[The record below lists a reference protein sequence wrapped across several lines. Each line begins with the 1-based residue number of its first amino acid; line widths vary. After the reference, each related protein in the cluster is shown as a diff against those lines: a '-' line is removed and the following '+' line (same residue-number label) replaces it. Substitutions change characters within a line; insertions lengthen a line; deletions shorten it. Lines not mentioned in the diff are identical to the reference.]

1 VAVVVSYIRWKAL
14 LPLSVTLALILLWG
28 VFFAD
33 WTLKLA
39 VEKGGTAAVG
49 AKVELA
55 DANLGFLAGN
65 VTLEGLQVTNPNA
78 PMTNLFEVEALVF
91 DVGLLPALEKKI
103 VIDTVAA
110 RGIRFNTPR
119 QVSGALPPKPAGA
132 TEEASSSEVIERFK
146 SQIKV
151 PPLELSTLTQSV
163 DVGAIS
169 ADSLA
174 TLREARHTI
183 AFADTARDKLLADL
197 QAADPRPT
205 LDSAEAL
212 ARRLQNA
219 NLRTLGL
226 AGARQAVTDVRRT
239 LRDLAAIDDRL
250 KAFEAET
257 RGNAAGLQDRLAAIP
272 AARTADYAYARSLLK
287 LPSFEVPS
295 IGPQLFS
302 DLIAEKM
309 GGVLY
314 WVDRAEKYLPPGLQ
328 QRTQPGPERLR
339 ASGTDVL
346 FPKENV
352 YPQFLMRL
360 AELSLTL
367 GGEGASAGAYDAR
380 IAGLTSQPAVY
391 GAPTTF
397 AVSRTAGQAG
407 PRDIRI
413 DGFFDHRRAPVRD
426 TVSARL
432 AGIDLPTFP
441 LGGLGGAVRL
451 GTGDSRL
458 TLERSGDELRGRWLW
473 RAPNVT
479 WQRDTTRP
487 RPADARAA
495 QVEDVLWRALA
506 RIDSVEI
513 DAEIRGSLRAP
524 RLAVRT
530 NIAEAVSAA
539 LKAQLADEVRRAEQ
553 QVRAR
558 VDALVDRQVAE
569 ARAKADAARTQVM
582 ARIDAERQRL
592 EAQKAALETRLREL
606 TRIPGIG

>member
-1 VAVVVSYIRWKAL
+1 MRYIRWKAL
-14 LPLSVTLALILLWG
+14 LPLGVFCVLLALWG
-28 VFFAD
+28 VFLAD

-55 DANLGFLAGN
+55 DANLGILDGN
-65 VTLEGLQVTNPNA
+65 VTLEGLQVTNPNQ
-78 PMTNLFEVEALVF
+78 PMTNLVEVEALVF
-91 DVGLLPALEKKI
+91 DVGILPALEKKV

-119 QVSGALPPKPAGA
+119 QVSGALPPKPKAEG
-132 TEEASSSEVIERFK
+132 EPEASSEVIARFK
-146 SQIKV
+146 NQIKV
-151 PPLELSTLTQSV
+151 PPLELSTLTKSV

-174 TLREARHTI
+174 TLREARHAI

-212 ARRLQNA
+212 AKRLQSA
-219 NLRTLGL
+219 NLRSLGL
-226 AGARQAVTDVRRT
+226 QGARQAVTDVRRT
-239 LRDLAAIDDRL
+239 LRELAAVDDRL
-250 KAFEAET
+250 KAFETET
-257 RGNAAGLQDRLAAIP
+257 RGNAAGLQARLAAIP
-272 AARTADYAYARSLLK
+272 AAKTQDYAYARSLLK

-302 DLIAEKM
+302 DLIAEQM

-314 WVDRAEKYLPPGLQ
+314 WVDRAEQYLPPGLQ
-328 QRTQPGPERLR
+328 RRTQPGPPRVR

-346 FPKENV
+346 FPKEKV
-352 YPQFLMRL
+352 YPQFLMRM

-367 GGEGASAGAYDAR
+367 GGEGASAGNYAAQ
-380 IAGLTSQPAVY
+380 IVGLTTQPAVF

-397 AVSRTAGQAG
+397 ALARTEGQAG
-407 PRDIRI
+407 PTDIRVT
-413 DGFFDHRRAPVRD
+413 GYFDHRAVPVRD
-426 TVSARL
+426 TLGARL
-432 AGIDLPTFP
+432 AGITLPNFP
-441 LGGLGGAVRL
+441 LGGLGGQVVL
-451 GTGDSRL
+451 GTGTSQL
-458 TLERSGDELRGRWLW
+458 ALERRGDELRGRWLW
-473 RAPNVT
+473 TAPRVT
-479 WQRDTTRP
+479 WQRDSTRA

-495 QVEDVLWRALA
+495 FVEDALWRALA

-513 DAEIRGSLRAP
+513 DARIEGTLRAP

-530 NIAEAVSAA
+530 NIAEAVSNA
-539 LKAQLADEVRRAEQ
+539 LKQQLQDEVRRAEQ

-558 VDALVDRQVAE
+558 VDELVDRQVAE
-569 ARAKADAARTQVM
+569 ARAKGEQAKAQVM
-582 ARIDAERQRL
+582 ERITAERTRL
-592 EAQKAALETRLREL
+592 EAQKAALEARLREL
-606 TRIPGIG
+606 TRIPGIS

>member
-1 VAVVVSYIRWKAL
+1 MSYIRWKAL
-14 LPLSVTLALILLWG
+14 LPLSVLLGLIVVWG

-49 AKVELA
+49 ARVELA
-55 DANLGFLAGN
+55 DAKLGILSGH
-65 VTLEGLQVTNPNA
+65 VTLDGLQVTNPNA
-78 PMTNLFEVEALVF
+78 PMTNLVEVEALVF
-91 DVGLLPALEKKI
+91 DIGILPALEKKV

-119 QVSGALPPKPAGA
+119 QTSGALPPKPAG
-132 TEEASSSEVIERFK
+132 EEDEESSSEVIERFK

-151 PPLELSTLTQSV
+151 PPLELATLTKSV

-174 TLREARHTI
+174 TLREARHTV
-183 AFADTARDKLLADL
+183 AYADTARDKLLADL

-239 LRDLAAIDDRL
+239 LRELAAIDDRL

-272 AARTADYAYARSLLK
+272 AARTEDYAYARSLLK

-302 DLIAEKM
+302 DLVAERM

-328 QRTQPGPERLR
+328 RRTQPGPPRVR

-367 GGEGASAGAYDAR
+367 GGEGASAGAYAAT

-397 AVSRTAGQAG
+397 RVTRADGQRG
-407 PRDIRI
+407 PSDVAI

-426 TVSARL
+426 TLAARF
-432 AGIDLPTFP
+432 AGITLPNFP
-441 LGGLGGAVRL
+441 LGGLGGQVVL
-451 GTGDSRL
+451 GNGLSQL
-458 TLERSGDELRGRWLW
+458 TLERNGEELRGRWLW
-473 RAPNVT
+473 RAPKVT
-479 WQRDTTRP
+479 WQRDSTRA

-495 QVEDVLWRALA
+495 QVEDVLWRAMA

-513 DAEIRGSLRAP
+513 DAEIRGTLRAP

-539 LKAQLADEVRRAEQ
+539 LKAQLAEEVRRAEQ

-558 VDALVDRQVAE
+558 VDALVDRQVVE
-569 ARAKADAARTQVM
+569 ARAKADEARAQVM
-582 ARIDAERQRL
+582 ARIDAERERL
-592 EAQKAALETRLREL
+592 EAQKAALEARLREL
-606 TRIPGIG
+606 TRIPGVG

>member
-1 VAVVVSYIRWKAL
+1 MRYIRWKAL
-14 LPLSVTLALILLWG
+14 LPLSVLLGLLVVWG

-33 WTLKLA
+33 WTLKKL
-39 VEKGGTAAVG
+39 VEAGGTAAVG

-55 DANLGFLAGN
+55 DAKLGILDGH

-78 PMTNLFEVEALVF
+78 PMTNLVEVEGLVF
-91 DVGLLPALEKKI
+91 DVGILPALEKKV

-119 QVSGALPPKPAGA
+119 QVSGALPPKPAR
-132 TEEASSSEVIERFK
+132 EDEPESSSQVIERFK

-151 PPLELSTLTQSV
+151 PPLELSTLTKSV

-174 TLREARHTI
+174 TLRAARY
-183 AFADTARDKLLADL
+183 AVAYADTARDKLLADL

-212 ARRLQNA
+212 ARRLQSA

-239 LRDLAAIDDRL
+239 LRELGQIDDRL

-257 RGNAAGLQDRLAAIP
+257 RGNAAGLQDKLAAIP
-272 AARTADYAYARSLLK
+272 AAKTADYAYARSLLK

-302 DLIAEKM
+302 DLIAEQM

-314 WVDRAEKYLPPGLQ
+314 WVDRAEAYIPPGLQ
-328 QRTQPGPERLR
+328 RRTQPGPPRVR

-352 YPQFLMRL
+352 YPRFLMRL
-360 AELSLTL
+360 AQLSLTL
-367 GGEGASAGAYDAR
+367 GGEGASAGNYSAK
-380 IAGLTSQPAVY
+380 IVGLTSQPAVY

-397 AVSRTAGQAG
+397 AVSRTEGQQG
-407 PRDIRI
+407 PTDIRI

-426 TVSARL
+426 TLAARF
-432 AGIDLPTFP
+432 AGITLPDFP
-441 LGGLGGAVRL
+441 LGGLGGQVVL
-451 GTGDSRL
+451 GTGLSQL
-458 TLERSGDELRGRWLW
+458 ALERNGEELRGRWLW
-473 RAPNVT
+473 RAPKVT
-479 WQRDTTRP
+479 WARDSTRA
-487 RPADARAA
+487 RPTDARAA
-495 QVEDVLWRALA
+495 MVEDALWRALA

-513 DAEIRGSLRAP
+513 DAQIRGTLRAP
-524 RLAVRT
+524 TLAVRT
-530 NIAEAVSAA
+530 NIAEAVSNA
-539 LKAQLADEVRRAEQ
+539 LKAQLNEEVRRAEQ

-558 VDALVDRQVAE
+558 VDELVDRQVAE
-569 ARAKADAARTQVM
+569 ARAKADEARAQVM
-582 ARIDAERQRL
+582 ARLDAERARL
-592 EAQKAALETRLREL
+592 EAQKAALEARLREL

>member
-1 VAVVVSYIRWKAL
+1 MKYIRWKAL
-14 LPLSVTLALILLWG
+14 LPLSVVLGLIVVWG

-33 WTLKLA
+33 WTLKRV
-39 VEKGGTAAVG
+39 VEAGGTAAVG

-55 DANLGFLAGN
+55 GANLGILDGN

-78 PMTNLFEVEALVF
+78 PMTNLVEVEALVF
-91 DVGLLPALEKKI
+91 DVGILPALEKKV

-119 QVSGALPPKPAGA
+119 QVSGALPPKPPAPD
-132 TEEASSSEVIERFK
+132 EEESSSQVIERFK

-151 PPLELSTLTQSV
+151 PPLELATLTKSV

-174 TLREARHTI
+174 TLRAARHAV

-239 LRDLAAIDDRL
+239 LRELGAIDDRL

-257 RGNAAGLQDRLAAIP
+257 RGNAAGLQEKLAAIP
-272 AARTADYAYARSLLK
+272 AAKTADYDYARSLLK

-302 DLIAEKM
+302 DLIAEQM

-314 WVDRAEKYLPPGLQ
+314 WVDRAEAYIPPGLQ
-328 QRTQPGPERLR
+328 RRTQPGRPRVR
-339 ASGTDVL
+339 AAGTDVL

-360 AELSLTL
+360 AQLSLTL
-367 GGEGASAGAYDAR
+367 GGEGASAGNYSAQ
-380 IAGLTSQPAVY
+380 IVGLTSQPAVF

-397 AVSRTAGQAG
+397 KVARTEGQQG
-407 PRDIRI
+407 PTDIRV

-426 TVSARL
+426 TLGARL
-432 AGIDLPTFP
+432 AGIALPDFP
-441 LGGLGGAVRL
+441 LGGLGGKVVL
-451 GTGDSRL
+451 GTGVSQL
-458 TLERSGDELRGRWLW
+458 ALERNGEELRGRWLW
-473 RAPNVT
+473 QAPKVT
-479 WQRDTTRP
+479 WQRDSTRA
-487 RPADARAA
+487 RPADARTAF
-495 QVEDVLWRALA
+495 VEDALWRALA
-506 RIDSVEI
+506 RIEAVEI
-513 DAEIRGSLRAP
+513 DAEIRGTLRAP

-530 NIAEAVSAA
+530 NIAEALSSA
-539 LKAQLADEVRRAEQ
+539 LKAQLNEEVRRAEQ

-558 VDALVDRQVAE
+558 VDELVDRQVAE
-569 ARAKADAARTQVM
+569 ARAKADAARAQVM
-582 ARIDAERQRL
+582 ARVDAERARL
-592 EAQKAALETRLREL
+592 EAQKAALEARLREL

>member
-1 VAVVVSYIRWKAL
+1 MRYIRWKAL
-14 LPLSVTLALILLWG
+14 LPLSVVLGQLVLWG

-39 VEKGGTAAVG
+39 VETGGTAAVG

-55 DANLGFLAGN
+55 DANLGILDGN
-65 VTLEGLQVTNPNA
+65 VTLNGLQVTNPNA
-78 PMTNLFEVEALVF
+78 PMINLVEVEALVF
-91 DVGLLPALEKKI
+91 DVGILPALERKV

-119 QVSGALPPKPAGA
+119 QTSGALSPKPKASGD
-132 TEEASSSEVIERFK
+132 EESSSEVIERFK

-151 PPLELSTLTQSV
+151 PPLQLSTLTQSV
-163 DVGAIS
+163 NVSAIS

-174 TLREARHTI
+174 TLRAARH
-183 AFADTARDKLLADL
+183 AVAYADTARDKLLADL
-197 QAADPRPT
+197 QAADPRPAI
-205 LDSAEAL
+205 DSAEAL
-212 ARRLQNA
+212 AQRLQNA

-226 AGARQAVTDVRRT
+226 SGARQAVTDVRRT
-239 LRDLAAIDDRL
+239 LRELAAIDDRL

-257 RGNAAGLQDRLAAIP
+257 RGNAAGLQDKLADIP
-272 AARTADYAYARSLLK
+272 AAKAADYAYARSLLK

-302 DLIAEKM
+302 ELIAEQM

-314 WVDRAEKYLPPGLQ
+314 WVDRAERYLPPGMQ
-328 QRTQPGPERLR
+328 QRTQPGPPRVR

-346 FPKENV
+346 FPKEQV

-360 AELSLTL
+360 AQLSLTL
-367 GGEGASAGAYDAR
+367 GGEGASAGNYAAQ
-380 IAGLTSQPAVY
+380 IVGLTSQPAVF

-397 AVSRTAGQAG
+397 RVTRTEGQEG
-407 PRDIRI
+407 PTDIRI

-426 TVSARL
+426 TLGARL
-432 AGIDLPTFP
+432 VGITLPNFP
-441 LGGLGGAVRL
+441 LGGLGGQVVL
-451 GTGDSRL
+451 GTGLSQL
-458 TLERSGDELRGRWLW
+458 ALERTGDDLQGRWLW
-473 RAPNVT
+473 RAPAVT
-479 WQRDTTRP
+479 WQCDSSLARP
-487 RPADARAA
+487 TDARAA
-495 QVEDVLWRALA
+495 LVEDALWRALA

-513 DAEIRGSLRAP
+513 DAEIRGTLRAP

-530 NIAEAVSAA
+530 NIAEAVSTA

-553 QVRAR
+553 QVRTR
-558 VDALVDRQVAE
+558 VDELVDREVAA
-569 ARAKADAARTQVM
+569 ARAKAEEARGQVM
-582 ARIDAERQRL
+582 ARVEAERARL
-592 EAQKAALETRLREL
+592 VAQKAALEARLREL

>member
-1 VAVVVSYIRWKAL
+1 MKYIRWKAL
-14 LPLSVTLALILLWG
+14 LPLSVLLGLIVVWG

-33 WTLKLA
+33 WTLKVA

-55 DANLGFLAGN
+55 GAKLGILSGN

-78 PMTNLFEVEALVF
+78 PMTNIVEVEEMVF
-91 DVGLLPALEKKI
+91 DVGILPALEKKV

-119 QVSGALPPKPAGA
+119 RTSGALPPKPPG
-132 TEEASSSEVIERFK
+132 EEDEGSSSQVIERFK

-151 PPLELSTLTQSV
+151 PPLELATLTQSV

-174 TLREARHTI
+174 TLREARHAI
-183 AFADTARDKLLADL
+183 AYADTARDKLLADL
-197 QAADPRPT
+197 QAADPRPVI
-205 LDSAEAL
+205 DSAEAL
-212 ARRLQNA
+212 ARRLQSA

-226 AGARQAVTDVRRT
+226 AGARQAVNDVRRT
-239 LRDLAAIDDRL
+239 LREIADIDDKL
-250 KAFEAET
+250 KALETET
-257 RGNAAGLQDRLAAIP
+257 RGNAAGLQQRLAAIS
-272 AARTADYAYARSLLK
+272 AARTDDYAYARSLLK

-302 DLIAEKM
+302 DLIAEQM

-314 WVDRAEKYLPPGLQ
+314 WVDRAEKYIPPGLKRQ
-328 QRTQPGPERLR
+328 TQPGPKRLR

-346 FPKENV
+346 FPKDNV
-352 YPQFLMRL
+352 YPQFLMRM
-360 AELSLTL
+360 AELSLSL
-367 GGEGASAGAYDAR
+367 GGDGASAGEYSAK
-380 IAGLTSQPAVY
+380 IVGLTTQPAVY

-397 AVSRTAGQAG
+397 NLVRADGQRG
-407 PRDIRI
+407 PTDIRI
-413 DGFFDHRRAPVRD
+413 DGFFDHRSAPVRD
-426 TVSARL
+426 TLGARL
-432 AGIDLPTFP
+432 AGISLPSFP
-441 LGGLGGAVRL
+441 LGGLGGQVVL
-451 GTGDSRL
+451 GTGVSQLALHRNG
-458 TLERSGDELRGRWLW
+458 EELDGRWIW
-473 RAPNVT
+473 RAPKVT
-479 WQRDTTRP
+479 WQRDSTRA
-487 RPADARAA
+487 RPADARTA

-513 DAEIRGSLRAP
+513 DAQVRGTLRAP

-530 NIAEAVSAA
+530 NIAEAVSSA

-558 VDALVDRQVAE
+558 VDALVEREVAE
-569 ARAKADAARTQVM
+569 ARAKADAARDQAM
-582 ARIDAERQRL
+582 ARINEERQRL
-592 EAQKAALETRLREL
+592 EAQKRALEERLREL

>member
-1 VAVVVSYIRWKAL
+1 
-14 LPLSVTLALILLWG
+14 
-28 VFFAD
+28 
-33 WTLKLA
+33 
-39 VEKGGTAAVG
+39 
-49 AKVELA
+49 
-55 DANLGFLAGN
+55 
-65 VTLEGLQVTNPNA
+65 
-78 PMTNLFEVEALVF
+78 
-91 DVGLLPALEKKI
+91 
-103 VIDTVAA
+103 
-110 RGIRFNTPR
+110 
-119 QVSGALPPKPAGA
+119 
-132 TEEASSSEVIERFK
+132 
-146 SQIKV
+146 
-151 PPLELSTLTQSV
+151 
-163 DVGAIS
+163 
-169 ADSLA
+169 
-174 TLREARHTI
+174 
-183 AFADTARDKLLADL
+183 
-197 QAADPRPT
+197 
-205 LDSAEAL
+205 
-212 ARRLQNA
+212 
-219 NLRTLGL
+219 
-226 AGARQAVTDVRRT
+226 
-239 LRDLAAIDDRL
+239 
-250 KAFEAET
+250 
-257 RGNAAGLQDRLAAIP
+257 
-272 AARTADYAYARSLLK
+272 
-287 LPSFEVPS
+287 
-295 IGPQLFS
+295 
-302 DLIAEKM
+302 
-309 GGVLY
+309 
-314 WVDRAEKYLPPGLQ
+314 
-328 QRTQPGPERLR
+328 
-339 ASGTDVL
+339 
-346 FPKENV
+346 
-352 YPQFLMRL
+352 
-360 AELSLTL
+360 
-367 GGEGASAGAYDAR
+367 
-380 IAGLTSQPAVY
+380 VY

>member
-1 VAVVVSYIRWKAL
+1 MKYIRWKAL
-14 LPLSVTLALILLWG
+14 LPLSVLLGLMVVWG

-49 AKVELA
+49 AKVDLA
-55 DANLGFLAGN
+55 KADLGILSGN
-65 VTLEGLQVTNPNA
+65 VRLEGLQVTNPNA
-78 PMTNLFEVEALVF
+78 PMTNLVDIEELVF
-91 DVGLLPALEKKI
+91 DVGLLPALEKKV

-119 QVSGALPPKPAGA
+119 QVSGALPPKPKVEG
-132 TEEASSSEVIERFK
+132 EEESSSEVIARFK

-151 PPLELSTLTQSV
+151 PPLELATLTQSV
-163 DVGAIS
+163 NVAAIS

-183 AFADTARDKLLADL
+183 AYADTARDKLLADL

-226 AGARQAVTDVRRT
+226 PGARQAVTDVRRT
-239 LRDLAAIDDRL
+239 LRELGQVDDRL

-257 RGNAAGLQDRLAAIP
+257 RGNAAGLQARLAAIP
-272 AARTADYAYARSLLK
+272 AARTEDYAYARSLLK

-302 DLIAEKM
+302 DLIAEQM
-309 GGVLY
+309 AGVLY
-314 WVDRAEKYLPPGLQ
+314 WVDRAEKHLPPGLQ
-328 QRTQPGPERLR
+328 RRTQPGPQRVR

-346 FPKENV
+346 FPKEMV
-352 YPQFLMRL
+352 YPQFLMRV

-367 GGEGASAGAYDAR
+367 GGEGAAVGNYDAR
-380 IAGLTSQPAVY
+380 IVGLTTQPAVY

-397 AVSRTAGQAG
+397 ALSRSEGQVG
-407 PRDIRI
+407 PSDIRVN
-413 DGFFDHRRAPVRD
+413 GFFDHRQSPVRD
-426 TVSARL
+426 TLAAQL
-432 AGIDLPTFP
+432 AGIELPVFP
-441 LGGLGGAVRL
+441 LGGLGGEVVL
-451 GTGDSRL
+451 GNGLSTVA
-458 TLERSGDELRGRWLW
+458 LERRGEELRGRWLW
-473 RAPNVT
+473 RAPQVT
-479 WQRDTTRP
+479 WRRDSTRA
-487 RPADARAA
+487 RPSDARAA
-495 QVEDVLWRALA
+495 FVEDELWRAIA
-506 RIDSVEI
+506 RVDSVEI
-513 DAEIRGSLRAP
+513 DAEIEGTLRAP
-524 RLAVRT
+524 RLRVRT
-530 NIAEAVSAA
+530 NIAEAVSNA

-558 VDALVDRQVAE
+558 VDELVDRQVAE
-569 ARAKADAARTQVM
+569 ARAKADEARAQVM
-582 ARIDAERQRL
+582 TRINAERARL
-592 EAQKAALETRLREL
+592 EEQKLALEAKLREL

>member
-1 VAVVVSYIRWKAL
+1 M
-14 LPLSVTLALILLWG
+14 PLSVVLGLIVLWG

-55 DANLGFLAGN
+55 DANLGILDGN

-78 PMTNLFEVEALVF
+78 PMTNLVEVEALVF
-91 DVGLLPALEKKI
+91 DVSLLPALEKKL

-119 QVSGALPPKPAGA
+119 QTSGALPPKPADADGD
-132 TEEASSSEVIERFK
+132 ESSSQVIERFK
-146 SQIKV
+146 SQVKV
-151 PPLELSTLTQSV
+151 PPLALSTLTQSV

-174 TLREARHTI
+174 TLREARHAI
-183 AFADTARDKLLADL
+183 AYADTARDQLLADL

-219 NLRTLGL
+219 SLRTLGI

-272 AARTADYAYARSLLK
+272 AAKAQDYAYARSLLK

-314 WVDRAEKYLPPGLQ
+314 WVDRAETYLPPGLQ
-328 QRTQPGPERLR
+328 RRTQPGPERLR

-367 GGEGASAGAYDAR
+367 GGEGASAGNYDGR
-380 IAGLTSQPAVY
+380 IVGLTTQPAVY

-397 AVSRTAGQAG
+397 TVSRSEGQTG

-413 DGFFDHRRAPVRD
+413 DGFFDHRAAPVRD
-426 TVSARL
+426 TLAARL
-432 AGIDLPTFP
+432 AGIDLPEFP
-441 LGGLGGAVRL
+441 LGGLGGAVVL
-451 GTGDSRL
+451 GTGDSQL
-458 TLERSGDELRGRWLW
+458 ALERVDGELRGRWLW

-479 WQRDTTRP
+479 WRRDSTRA

-495 QVEDVLWRALA
+495 QVEDVLWRAMA

-513 DAEIRGSLRAP
+513 DAEIRGTMRAP

-558 VDALVDRQVAE
+558 VDELVDRQVAE
-569 ARAKADAARTQVM
+569 ARAKADAAREQVM
-582 ARIDAERQRL
+582 ERINAERARL
-592 EAQKAALETRLREL
+592 ETQKAALEARLREL
-606 TRIPGIG
+606 TRIPGVG

>member
-1 VAVVVSYIRWKAL
+1 MRYIRWKAL
-14 LPLSVTLALILLWG
+14 LPLSVLLGLLVVWG

-39 VEKGGTAAVG
+39 VERGGTAAVG

-55 DANLGFLAGN
+55 DATLGILDGN
-65 VTLEGLQVTNPNA
+65 VALEGLQVTNPNA
-78 PMTNLFEVEALVF
+78 PMTNLVEVEALVF
-91 DVGLLPALEKKI
+91 DLGVLPALEKKV

-119 QVSGALPPKPAGA
+119 QTSGALPPRPAGA
-132 TEEASSSEVIERFK
+132 EESSSEVIEQFK
-146 SQIKV
+146 RQVKV
-151 PPLELSTLTQSV
+151 PPLELSTLTKSV

-174 TLREARHTI
+174 TLREARH
-183 AFADTARDKLLADL
+183 AMAYADTARDRLLADL

-212 ARRLQNA
+212 AQRLQNA
-219 NLRTLGL
+219 SLRTLGL

-239 LRDLAAIDDRL
+239 LRELAAIDDRL

-272 AARTADYAYARSLLK
+272 AAKAEDYAYARSLLK

-314 WVDRAEKYLPPGLQ
+314 WVDRAERYLPPGLQ
-328 QRTQPGPERLR
+328 RRTQPGPERLR

-352 YPQFLMRL
+352 YPRFLMRL
-360 AELSLTL
+360 AELSLTV
-367 GGEGASAGAYDAR
+367 GGQGTSAGAYDAR
-380 IAGLTSQPAVY
+380 IVGLTSQPAVY

-397 AVSRTAGQAG
+397 TVSRTAGQAG

-413 DGFFDHRRAPVRD
+413 EGFVDHRAAPVRD
-426 TVSARL
+426 TLAARF
-432 AGIDLPTFP
+432 AGIDLPDFP
-441 LGGLGGAVRL
+441 LGGLGGAVAL
-451 GTGDSRL
+451 GTGDSEL
-458 TLERSGDELRGRWLW
+458 TLERADDELRGRWMW

-479 WQRDTTRP
+479 WRRDSTRA

-513 DAEIRGSLRAP
+513 DAEIRGTLRAP

-558 VDALVDRQVAE
+558 VDELVDRQVAE
-569 ARAKADAARTQVM
+569 ARAKADEARAQMM
-582 ARIDAERQRL
+582 ARIDTERERL
-592 EAQKAALETRLREL
+592 EAQRAALEARLREL

>member
-1 VAVVVSYIRWKAL
+1 MKYIRWKAL
-14 LPLSVTLALILLWG
+14 LPLSVLLGLMVVWG

-55 DANLGFLAGN
+55 DAKLGILAGN

-78 PMTNLFEVEALVF
+78 PMTNLVEVEALVF
-91 DVGLLPALEKKI
+91 DVGILPALEKKV

-119 QVSGALPPKPAGA
+119 QTSGALPPKPAG
-132 TEEASSSEVIERFK
+132 EESEESSSQVIERFK

-151 PPLELSTLTQSV
+151 PPLELATLTKSV

-174 TLREARHTI
+174 TLREARHAI
-183 AFADTARDKLLADL
+183 AYADTARDKLLADL

-219 NLRTLGL
+219 NLRTLGI

-250 KAFEAET
+250 KAFETET

-272 AARTADYAYARSLLK
+272 AARSEDYAYARSLLK

-302 DLIAEKM
+302 DLIAEQM

-314 WVDRAEKYLPPGLQ
+314 WVDRAEKYIPPGLQ
-328 QRTQPGPERLR
+328 RQTQPGPARVR
-339 ASGTDVL
+339 ASGRDVL

-367 GGEGASAGAYDAR
+367 GGEGASAGAYAAT

-397 AVSRTAGQAG
+397 HLTRAEGQRG
-407 PRDIRI
+407 PSDISV

-426 TVSARL
+426 TLAARF
-432 AGIDLPTFP
+432 AGITLPNFP
-441 LGGLGGAVRL
+441 LGGLGGQVVL
-451 GTGDSRL
+451 GSGLSRL
-458 TLERSGDELRGRWLW
+458 TLERNGEELSGRWLW
-473 RAPNVT
+473 RAPKVT
-479 WQRDTTRP
+479 WQRDSTRA

-495 QVEDVLWRALA
+495 QVEDVLWRAMA

-513 DAEIRGSLRAP
+513 DAEIRGTLRAP

-539 LKAQLADEVRRAEQ
+539 LKAQLAEEVRRAEQ

-558 VDALVDRQVAE
+558 VDALVDAQVAE
-569 ARAKADAARTQVM
+569 ARAKADAARAQVQ
-582 ARIDAERQRL
+582 ARIDTERERL
-592 EAQKAALETRLREL
+592 EAQKAALEARLREL
-606 TRIPGIG
+606 TRIPGVG